1 MYWNK
6 SQFAMLGVWGG
17 GGTLAKHAPLCVVAA
32 GRLELLLLSVR
43 CLCLKQR
50 PSVLLNSPL

>member
-32 GRLELLLLSVR
+32 GRLESLLLSVAF
-43 CLCLKQR
+43 
-50 PSVLLNSPL
+50 V